1 MSCGCTSTTTASPSV
16 TCGSCGYQCT
26 SCICPPDSIVMPTVT
41 CSDPVECLEIYPAA
55 CVQYTGND
63 IKCSTADSSYPNVTH
78 IVAANGDMLP
88 DILNNIN
95 SQLCYLFSDDF
106 IIATLNVIDK
116 NSELQDLLCSLITN
130 CSTHTAGLICPT
142 VSSVTY
148 NVNNTGGQNYLTAV
162 FNYVP
167 YATNYAYQFYV
178 ETVVTGVYTLISGC
192 GGNIPQPSVALPIS
206 VSGLLDS
213 TYTANKNY
221 AVLVYATDA
230 TGLYTPNGVNPA
242 TNNPSFTYDT
252 VAASHLNNCGINK
265 YTASGDTTQTCSL
278 DPLHTADIKN
288 VPNQTSLLLQFTFV
302 QLPTIP
308 PSYIQISSY
317 KIHWYLQKTI
327 PNISYDYQG
336 NFDIN
341 SSSTPALNPAQL
353 TYIHLWKLPVSATY
367 TKSGYTVT
375 ITSTN
380 HGMVTNQAIKIDT
393 GVTGV
398 PSGEYTIVVVNSNS
412 FNIGVSN
419 NTPGSGPI
427 TYKSSFNPNVDKVVV
442 MVQTLTADPTCS
454 NGVAPRTN
462 GSFTP
467 TEIATYTANPQ
478 YQVYKN
484 F

>member
-1 MSCGCTSTTTASPSV
+1 MSCGCTSTTTASPSI

-26 SCICPPDSIVMPTVT
+26 SCICPPDPIVMPTVT

-63 IKCSTADSSYPNVTH
+63 IKCSTAASTLYPNVTH
-78 IVAANGDMLP
+78 IVATNGDMLP

-95 SQLCYLFSDDF
+95 NQLCYLFSADF
-106 IIATLNVIDK
+106 ISQMLTN
-116 NSELQDLLCSLITN
+116 ITN
-130 CSTHTAGLICPT
+130 DAGLSAILCNLTTGCSTPSALICPT

-167 YATNYAYQFYV
+167 YATSYNYKFYV
-178 ETVVTGVYTLISGC
+178 EDTAGSNTYTAVFGGVIQ
-192 GGNIPQPSVALPIS
+192 QPSVALPIS
-206 VSGLLDS
+206 ISASLTGTLYTS
-213 TYTANKNY
+213 TRKYI
-221 AVLVYATDA
+221 VLVQAIGTTLSNSGPDLATTYSGSTLSSGQYATINSSFGG
-230 TGLYTPNGVNPA
+230 TKCGFNIYTP
-242 TNNPSFTYDT
+242 
-252 VAASHLNNCGINK
+252 
-265 YTASGDTTQTCSL
+265 SGDTTQTCSL
-278 DPLHTADIKN
+278 DPLHTANIKN
-288 VPNQTSLLLQFTFV
+288 VPNQTLLLLQFTFV
-302 QLPTIP
+302 QLPTIS

-336 NFDIN
+336 YYDVNPI
-341 SSSTPALNPAQL
+341 TPAL
-353 TYIHLWKLPVSATY
+353 TTDVKLWKLPIVASY

-375 ITSTN
+375 INSNN

-393 GVTGV
+393 GVAAV
-398 PSGEYTIVVVNSNS
+398 PSGEYTIVVTNPNT

-419 NTPGSGPI
+419 NTAGIGPI
-427 TYKSSFNPNVDKVVV
+427 TYKPSFNPNVDKVVV

-454 NGVAPRTN
+454 NGVAPRID